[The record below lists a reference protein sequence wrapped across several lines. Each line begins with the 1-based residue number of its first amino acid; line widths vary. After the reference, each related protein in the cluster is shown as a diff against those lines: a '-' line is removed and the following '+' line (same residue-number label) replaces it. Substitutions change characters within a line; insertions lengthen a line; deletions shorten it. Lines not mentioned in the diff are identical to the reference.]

1 MNTIQEIEDLNV
13 ELTNFA
19 TNQEADESINMPRLN
34 ELLNRFKAIQLK
46 DQTEAENLR
55 SGIDELEDIIALLAD
70 AELTDDTDAKE
81 DLLAQLEGISFT

>member
-19 TNQEADESINMPRLN
+19 TNQEADDSINMPRLN
-34 ELLNRFKAIQLK
+34 ELLNRFKAIQPE

-55 SGIDELEDIIALLAD
+55 SGIDELEDIIALLRD

>member
-19 TNQEADESINMPRLN
+19 TNQEADDSINMPRLN
-34 ELLNRFKAIQLK
+34 ELLNRFKAIQPE

-70 AELTDDTDAKE
+70 AELTGDTDAKE

>member
-1 MNTIQEIEDLNV
+1 MNTIQEIDDLNV

-19 TNQEADESINMPRLN
+19 TNQEADVSINMPRLN
-34 ELLNRFKAIQLK
+34 ELLNRFKAIQPK